1 MITDEAVIERARDWA
16 NYHKNPKTRDKMDE
30 ALEGICVADQRR
42 VYLCGQRIA
51 AGMTAKVIPAPPSST
66 PAKAKPVTAP
76 KPLKSSGKAKTNGD
90 TKGKA
95 KATHKATRGAKK
107 GK

>member
-66 PAKAKPVTAP
+66 PKPPAP
-76 KPLKSSGKAKTNGD
+76 KPLKSSGKAKTNGV